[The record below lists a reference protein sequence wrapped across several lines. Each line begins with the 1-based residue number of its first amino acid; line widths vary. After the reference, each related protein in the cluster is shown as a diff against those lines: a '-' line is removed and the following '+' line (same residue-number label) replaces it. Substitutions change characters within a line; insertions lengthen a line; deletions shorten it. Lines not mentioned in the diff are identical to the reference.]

1 MRVDERT
8 EISMTRH
15 HLQSGVS
22 GVERGRLLAKS
33 NRTRTMG
40 ETKRRPIT
48 ANRTA
53 TGVSSGAGLGR
64 FVGRRRKWCAAA
76 TPARPPPHPPPPPPP
91 CKGPSAKPP
100 ENPEHKQNPPSG
112 PRG

>member
-64 FVGRRRKWCAAA
+64 FVGRGENGAL
-76 TPARPPPHPPPPPPP
+76 TPHPQDPPSPPPPPPP
-91 CKGPSAKPP
+91 VDRRHTSTP
-100 ENPEHKQNPPSG
+100 
-112 PRG
+112 